1 MNFGGDNAG
10 KDLPI
15 IMPEKI
21 PNDICMQGLAI
32 FAPRPYETKNGWLCG
47 CASFYRI
54 SATKMY

>member
-47 CASFYRI
+47 CASF
-54 SATKMY
+54 